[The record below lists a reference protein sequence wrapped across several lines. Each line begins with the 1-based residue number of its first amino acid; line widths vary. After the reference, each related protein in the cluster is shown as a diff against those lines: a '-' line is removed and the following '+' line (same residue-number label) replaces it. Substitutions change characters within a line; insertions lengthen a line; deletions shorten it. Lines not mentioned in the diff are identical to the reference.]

1 MPPPERAR
9 LSPSLRFAIGSV
21 AWAFGL
27 ACGAGCRS
35 TVDSLGY
42 DDVGGIDVLHPI
54 KGPRSYPNAFKD
66 IGKTDPDI
74 QTKIDRAFA
83 QLFHGDPSTQAI
95 YVPVPGQADQAY
107 IADTFHTDIRT
118 EGIGLGMLIALQLDK
133 RDEFDKLWT
142 YAQAVPKQK
151 DGASRGYFMSSCAM
165 TASDKD
171 PCLDPYGMEHMLM
184 ALLLANQHW
193 SAAAGSVDYA
203 AGAKDLLTV
212 MRHKEDENGGVVD
225 GITNLIDPTARLVF
239 DLPLASA
246 AGKTRPSVVTPA
258 FYDLWSQATADP
270 FWSKAASAAREYLQK
285 AAHPTTGLFPLRSD
299 FAGLPE
305 MGGNT
310 FVPETYRTF
319 VNIVIDQ
326 IWTSA
331 NSSWEQDEVDKVLGF
346 FTRQGLDTYGKSY
359 SLDGTVI
366 ETAHEPSLIMVN
378 GITALDSKVSARR
391 TFIQE
396 VWDRE
401 LPVGPARYFTGIFQ
415 MLALLILGGQFQV
428 R

>member
-1 MPPPERAR
+1 MT
-9 LSPSLRFAIGSV
+9 
-21 AWAFGL
+21 WAFAL
-27 ACGAGCRS
+27 AGGAACQS

-42 DDVGGIDVLHPI
+42 NDAHGISVLHPM
-54 KGPRSYPNAFKD
+54 KGPSSYQNAFHD
-66 IGKTDPDI
+66 VLGKTDAEI

-83 QLFHGDPSTQAI
+83 QLFHGDPNTQAI
-95 YVPVPGQADQAY
+95 YVPVPGPPEQAY
-107 IADTFHTDIRT
+107 IADTFHGDIRT

-133 RDEFDKLWT
+133 RDEFDRLWT
-142 YAQAVPKQK
+142 YAQALPKQK

-165 TASDKD
+165 TANQDD

-193 SAAAGSVDYA
+193 SAASGSVDYA

-212 MRHKEDENGGVVD
+212 MRHKQDENGGVVD
-225 GITNLIDPTARLVF
+225 GITDMIDPTALLVF
-239 DLPLASA
+239 DLPLSSS

-270 FWSKAASAAREYLQK
+270 FWSKAASAARRYLQG
-285 AAHPTTGLFPLRSD
+285 AAHATTGLFPLRSD
-299 FAGLPE
+299 FAGRPE
-305 MGGNT
+305 MGGET

-326 IWTSA
+326 IWTTS
-331 NSSWEQDEVDKVLGF
+331 NDSWEVEEADKVLGF
-346 FTRQGLDTYGKSY
+346 FAREGIDSYGKSY
-359 SLDGTVI
+359 ALDGTVI
-366 ETAHEPSLIMVN
+366 ETAHEASLVMVN
-378 GITALDSKVSARR
+378 GITALVSKSNARR
-391 TFIQE
+391 AFIQE

-401 LPVGPARYFTGIFQ
+401 LPIGPGRYFTGIFQ
-415 MLALLILGGQFQV
+415 MLGLLILGGQFQV